1 MKDRE
6 GLPFGSNPEF
16 AISKEQEE
24 QFIARR
30 MVVKIGSSTLS
41 KDGDPLNRVFMDNI
55 ALQSSRLF
63 KSGVELLIVSS
74 GAVVSGDWLIRE
86 REIDINQLFSG
97 HLQRLT
103 EEERKVFLDRVK
115 AFYGQAELMSAWR
128 EAFAH
133 YGILAGQGLY
143 EDRDLKKKNTKDVL
157 ESCCKIGVPIINAN
171 DAASDFEMR
180 QFALSADNDKL
191 AGFIART
198 VNADTLI
205 LLTDVDGVLDRN
217 GEVLSHVDRLED
229 IQELMKD
236 TSSRPGGMWGKAI
249 VAKTAARD
257 DKRAFIASGREK
269 DVLIRIAKGENVGT
283 RFKKGWMLY

>member
-1 MKDRE
+1 MSTRE
-6 GLPFGSNPEF
+6 RPQFGSNQEWTTG
-16 AISKEQEE
+16 KEQKER
-24 QFIARR
+24 FIAHR

-55 ALQSSRLF
+55 ARQSSKLF

-86 REIDINQLFSG
+86 KGIDINQLSSV
-97 HLQRLT
+97 HLQSLT
-103 EEERKVFLDRVK
+103 EEERKVFLDRVR
-115 AFYGQAELMSAWR
+115 AFYGQTELMSSWR

-143 EDRDLKKKNTKDVL
+143 EDRDLKKKNTKEVL

-171 DAASDFEMR
+171 DAVSDFEMR
-180 QFALSADNDKL
+180 QFEISADNDKL

-198 VNADTLI
+198 VNADTLV
-205 LLTDVDGVLDRN
+205 LLTDVDGVLDEKRKA
-217 GEVLSHVDRLED
+217 LSYVDRLED

-236 TSSRPGGMWGKAI
+236 TSGRPGGMWGKAI
-249 VAKTAARD
+249 AANTAAKE
-257 DKRAFIASGREK
+257 DKRVFIANGREK
-269 DVLIRIAKGENVGT
+269 DVLIRIAKGENLGT
-283 RFKKGWMLY
+283 RFGKGWMLY